1 MKRNIPVSIRIA
13 GLLTILVVLASGFS
27 LTGFGIDKALAAT
40 PKAISIPKA
49 WGSVKS
55 VDVRLRLVLE
65 DSGGVI
71 RFVHMEDT
79 QDFATGKIS
88 KAGTVEITITRN

>member
-13 GLLTILVVLASGFS
+13 GLVTILVVLASGFS
-27 LTGFGIDKALAAT
+27 LTGFGIDKAHAAT

-49 WGSVKS
+49 WGPVKGATDTY
-55 VDVRLRLVLE
+55 VILE

-71 RFVHMEDT
+71 RLVGTNDMP
-79 QDFATGKIS
+79 DFETGKIR
-88 KAGTVEITITRN
+88 KAGTVGITITRN

>member
-13 GLLTILVVLASGFS
+13 GLVTILVVLASGFS
-27 LTGFGIDKALAAT
+27 LTGFGIDKAHAAT

-49 WGSVKS
+49 WGPVKS
-55 VDVRLRLVLE
+55 HDFNESLLILE

-71 RFVHMEDT
+71 RFVD
-79 QDFATGKIS
+79 QRD
-88 KAGTVEITITRN
+88 GTVKITITRN

>member
-13 GLLTILVVLASGFS
+13 GLVTILVVLASGFS
-27 LTGFGIDKALAAT
+27 LTGFGIDKAHAAT

-49 WGSVKS
+49 WGSVKGEIGGGKGGDRI
-55 VDVRLRLVLE
+55 VGLLILE

-71 RFVHMEDT
+71 RIVDLE
-79 QDFATGKIS
+79 TGKVG
-88 KAGTVEITITRN
+88 ATITRN

>member
-13 GLLTILVVLASGFS
+13 GLVTILVVLASGFS
-27 LTGFGIDKALAAT
+27 LTGFGIDKAHAAT

-49 WGSVKS
+49 WGPVKGALTS
-55 VDVRLRLVLE
+55 FVILE

-71 RFVHMEDT
+71 RLVGV
-79 QDFATGKIS
+79 QN
-88 KAGTVEITITRN
+88 GTVEYTITRN

>member
-1 MKRNIPVSIRIA
+1 MKRNIPVSIKIA
-13 GLLTILVVLASGFS
+13 GLVTILVVLASGFS
-27 LTGFGIDKALAAT
+27 LTGFGIDKAHAAT

-55 VDVRLRLVLE
+55 YNNNSGSLILE

-71 RFVHMEDT
+71 RYVDT
-79 QDFATGKIS
+79 QD
-88 KAGTVEITITRN
+88 GTVDRTITRN

>member
-13 GLLTILVVLASGFS
+13 GLVTILVVLASGFS
-27 LTGFGIDKALAAT
+27 LTGFGIDKAHAAT
-40 PKAISIPKA
+40 PKAFSIPKA

-55 VDVRLRLVLE
+55 YSIETGGMIME

-71 RFVHMEDT
+71 RLVDERD
-79 QDFATGKIS
+79 
-88 KAGTVEITITRN
+88 GTVKITITRN

>member
-27 LTGFGIDKALAAT
+27 LTGFGIDKAHAAT
-40 PKAISIPKA
+40 SIAISIPKA
-49 WGSVKS
+49 WGSVKGATGS
-55 VDVRLRLVLE
+55 MLILE

-71 RFVHMEDT
+71 RFVPV
-79 QDFATGKIS
+79 QN
-88 KAGTVEITITRN
+88 GTVEYTITRN

>member
-27 LTGFGIDKALAAT
+27 LTGFGIDKAHAAT

-49 WGSVKS
+49 WGSVKGAYPGS
-55 VDVRLRLVLE
+55 VILE

-71 RFVHMEDT
+71 RYVALD
-79 QDFATGKIS
+79 
-88 KAGTVEITITRN
+88 GTVGITITRN

>member
-1 MKRNIPVSIRIA
+1 MKRNIPVSIKIA

-27 LTGFGIDKALAAT
+27 LTGFGIDKAHAAT

-49 WGSVKS
+49 WGPVKG
-55 VDVRLRLVLE
+55 VTTGYVILE

-71 RFVHMEDT
+71 RFVDRV
-79 QDFATGKIS
+79 D
-88 KAGTVEITITRN
+88 GTVLTTITRN

>member
-40 PKAISIPKA
+40 PKAFSIPKA
-49 WGSVKS
+49 WGSVKGATDS
-55 VDVRLRLVLE
+55 MLVLE

-71 RFVHMEDT
+71 RFVNMRDT
-79 QDFATGKIS
+79 QDFATGKIR
-88 KAGTVEITITRN
+88 KAGTVERTITRN